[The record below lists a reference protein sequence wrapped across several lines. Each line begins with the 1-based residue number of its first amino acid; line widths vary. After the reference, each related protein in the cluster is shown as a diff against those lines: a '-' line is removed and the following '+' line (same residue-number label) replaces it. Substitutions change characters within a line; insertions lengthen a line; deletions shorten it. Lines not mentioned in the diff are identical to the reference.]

1 MFGGG
6 EGSLAGWEAKGR
18 RKCRE
23 LNVAGELKRRQRSAA
38 SRSTSSERR
47 DLQAKRC
54 DRRA

>member
-1 MFGGG
+1 MFGRG
-6 EGSLAGWEAKGR
+6 EGSLAGWEAKGH